1 MSLLEDEIRTLEQD
15 LAASPIR
22 ISAYH
27 DLPFAIFCYDPAQE
41 FTCRKHIRLLAIS
54 LKQNHHK
61 SVTFISL
68 GRIFWEIIERTEGLD
83 AIVEEERQFGFER
96 VQVTIN
102 TILSDEDF
110 LPLPDV
116 LAARM
121 QGLNPDKDI
130 VFLVRAGVLA
140 PSIYRCSTLLDQMH
154 GRTMVPIIL
163 FYPGSVEGG
172 ADLRFMNME
181 DRANLSAYNYRV
193 KIYGG
198 N

>member
-1 MSLLEDEIRTLEQD
+1 MSLLEDEIRRLEQD
-15 LAASPIR
+15 LAADAMR

-41 FTCRKHIRLLAIS
+41 FNCRKHIRLLAIS

-68 GRIFWEIIERTEGLD
+68 GR
-83 AIVEEERQFGFER
+83 
-96 VQVTIN
+96 
-102 TILSDEDF
+102 
-110 LPLPDV
+110 
-116 LAARM
+116 
-121 QGLNPDKDI
+121 
-130 VFLVRAGVLA
+130 
-140 PSIYRCSTLLDQMH
+140 
-154 GRTMVPIIL
+154 TMVPIIL

-172 ADLRFMNME
+172 ADLRFMNLE
-181 DRANLSAYNYRV
+181 DRPNLGAYNYRV